1 MFFYS
6 HLHSCYTRRKYSQL
20 QKYVYSKLTYMDRRG
35 FLTRATKKTR
45 VNRETPYG
53 ERSVTSGVA
62 PYTGSW
68 TNNEV
73 IHLMK
78 RTMFG
83 AAPADVAYFLTRS
96 TSDAVDELLN
106 YTPVL
111 PPVRDYGL
119 IDVEGVLYD
128 DLGVPQGQTWI
139 NDPNTA
145 SDPEAI
151 GSINNLRIK
160 ALIKWWA
167 GLIINQNRSI
177 TEKMVLFWH
186 HHFSVQRENVGDF
199 RFLYMHHNLLRVN
212 ALGNVKQLVRDVCI
226 DPAMLFHLNGYLNS
240 KRAPDENFARELQE
254 LMTVG
259 KSSVQGYSE
268 SDVIE
273 AARVLTGWRINV
285 TPVAGA
291 YLEASEHD
299 MGAKTFSSFYNNT
312 VIAGSSNGTE
322 EVDALVN
329 MIFNADET
337 ARFICRKIYRWFVY
351 YDIDETIETNVITPM
366 ATTFKAANFNIKP
379 ALSLLL
385 KSEHF
390 FDVQN
395 QVCSIKS
402 PFDFIVGA
410 IRELNIPFPPVT
422 DYQNGYPKFEVVYQE
437 AARMQQTLFEP
448 PDVSGWPSYYQDP
461 MFYELWVHSNSL
473 PKRAAYTNNLINS
486 GVVDVRA
493 IVNNTSN
500 PALPDNL
507 INDITALLLRY
518 PLSIAS
524 KNYTKNRFLTN
535 NGADSAWT
543 TIWNS
548 GNNTI
553 INNSLKELFLFL
565 MNLPEYHLH
574 FIVPEILK

>member
-1 MFFYS
+1 
-6 HLHSCYTRRKYSQL
+6 
-20 QKYVYSKLTYMDRRG
+20 MDRRG
-35 FLTRATKKTR
+35 FLTRTRKKTPAAP
-45 VNRETPYG
+45 NTNFAA
-53 ERSVTSGVA
+53 RSVTSGAA
-62 PYTGSW
+62 PYTGAW

-73 IHLMK
+73 IHLLK

-83 AAPADVAYFLTRS
+83 AAPADVAYFLTRT

-106 YTPVL
+106 STTVS

-119 IDVEGVLYD
+119 IDIEGVLYD
-128 DLGVPQGQTWI
+128 DLGVAQGQTWI

-151 GSINNLRIK
+151 GSINGLRMQS
-160 ALIKWWA
+160 LMKWWA
-167 GLIINQNRSI
+167 GQIINQNRSI

-186 HHFSVQRENVGDF
+186 HHFSVQKENVGDF

-226 DPAMLFHLNGYLNS
+226 DPAMLFHLNGFLNS

-259 KSSVQGYSE
+259 KTGTQSYTE
-268 SDVIE
+268 NDVIE
-273 AARVLTGWRINV
+273 AARVLTGWRVNI
-285 TPVAGA
+285 TPVPGA

-299 MGAKTFSSFYNNT
+299 MGTKTFSSFYNNT
-312 VIAGSSNGTE
+312 VIAGSASGSQ
-322 EVDALVN
+322 EVDALVD

-337 ARFICRKIYRWFVY
+337 AYFICRKLYRWFVY
-351 YDIDETIETNVITPM
+351 YEIDETIEANVIAPM
-366 ATTFKAANFNIKP
+366 AAAFKAANFNIKP

-395 QVCSIKS
+395 QACFIKS

-410 IRELNIPFPPVT
+410 IRELNIPFPPVS
-422 DYQNGYPKFEVVYQE
+422 DYQNGYPKFAAVYND
-437 AARMQQTLFEP
+437 AARMQQVLFEP

-473 PKRAAYTNNLINS
+473 PKRAAYTDNLVNS
-486 GVVDVRA
+486 GIIDVRA
-493 IVNNTSN
+493 IVNSTSN
-500 PALPDNL
+500 PSLPDVL
-507 INDITALLLRY
+507 MNDVTALLLRY
-518 PLSIAS
+518 PLSAS
-524 KNYTKNRFLTN
+524 SKTYTKNRFLTN
-535 NGADSAWT
+535 NGPDSAWT
-543 TIWNS
+543 TLWNS
-548 GNNTI
+548 GNNTVV
-553 INNSLKELFLFL
+553 NTALKDLFLFL
-565 MNLPEYHLH
+565 MNLPEYHLC
-574 FIVPEILK
+574 